1 MGCVIAPP
9 SYPTYT
15 AQAVGHRGRT
25 VRLNG
30 GKVPLATATY
40 NHSHSQDDQTK
51 EQVAARIA
59 ALWNLAKGSSTA
71 DIEALV
77 DNGITLSKMVSMALE
92 NHSEHASGTPRAGQQ

>member
-1 MGCVIAPP
+1 M
-9 SYPTYT
+9 
-15 AQAVGHRGRT
+15 
-25 VRLNG
+25 
-30 GKVPLATATY
+30 PLATATY
-40 NHSHSQDDQTK
+40 NRSQDDKTK